1 MIIKDIKLIPASKYL
16 FVKVETDEGIYGIG
30 EMGAWG
36 YLDACAGALEKLKS
50 YLIGKDPLQIEHH
63 FNFMYRSMYFRG
75 SVVLSAISAVDIA
88 LWDILGKTLNVPIY
102 QLLGGKTR
110 DKVRTYAPVFE
121 SDPQKMVEGC
131 LKLKEQ
137 GFTAARLMM
146 CGSMATNDVSREE
159 CIFSNKVSDYINR
172 VKVCREAVGEDFDLC
187 LEVHRSMTPSEAVAF
202 ARGVEK
208 YNPLFIEDPIA
219 PDSVEAMANVA
230 NSINIPIATGER
242 AISIQEMQSFCSQ
255 NAARYLRPDVC
266 VVGGIT
272 AAKKIAAIAEANY
285 IAIAPHN
292 PLGPIS
298 TAACLQ
304 LDACIPNLLIQEF
317 PSFYHAGEEAKMM
330 KEPFRVED
338 GYIYIPDGPGLGIDL
353 IDDIEERF
361 PPKQRSISAMI
372 AYDGSVYDR

>member
-16 FVKVETDEGIYGIG
+16 FVKVETDEGIDGIG

-88 LWDILGKTLNVPIY
+88 LWDILGKKLNVPIY

-121 SDPQKMVEGC
+121 SDPEKMVEGC

-159 CIFSNKVSDYINR
+159 CIFSNKVSDYTNR

-187 LEVHRSMTPSEAVAF
+187 LEVHRSMTPGEAVAF

-219 PDSVEAMANVA
+219 PDSVECMANIA
-230 NSINIPIATGER
+230 SSINIPIATGER

-285 IAIAPHN
+285 IGIAPHN

-330 KEPFRVED
+330 KEPFKVEN

-353 IDDIEERF
+353 IDDIEEKF

>member
-1 MIIKDIKLIPASKYL
+1 MIIENIKLIPASKYL
-16 FVKVETDEGIYGIG
+16 FVKVETDEGYYGIG

-36 YLDACAGALEKLKS
+36 YLDACAGAIEKLKP
-50 YLIGKDPLQIEHH
+50 YLIGKDPGQIEHH

-75 SVVLSAISAVDIA
+75 SIVLSAISAVDIA
-88 LWDILGKTLNVPIY
+88 LWDILGKKLEVPIY

-131 LKLKEQ
+131 LKLKKM

-146 CGSMATNDVSREE
+146 CGSMATNNVSREE
-159 CIFSNKVSDYINR
+159 CIFSHKIADYVNR
-172 VKVCREAVGEDFDLC
+172 VKSCREAVGDDFDLC
-187 LEVHRSMTPSEAVAF
+187 LEVHRSMTPSEAIAF
-202 ARGVEK
+202 AKGVAP
-208 YNPLFIEDPIA
+208 YNPLFLEDPIA
-219 PDSVEAMANVA
+219 PDSVESMADV
-230 NSINIPIATGER
+230 SKRIDIPVATGER
-242 AISIQEMQSFCSQ
+242 AISIQEMESICSSK
-255 NAARYLRPDVC
+255 AARYVRPDVC

-285 IAIAPHN
+285 VGIVPHN

-304 LDACIPNLLIQEF
+304 LDACIPNFLIQEF
-317 PSFYHAGEEAKMM
+317 PSFYRAGSEDEMM
-330 KEPFRVED
+330 KTPFRIED
-338 GYIYIPDGPGLGIDL
+338 GYIYIPDGPGLGIEL
-353 IDDIEERF
+353 IDGIEEKF
-361 PPKQRSISAMI
+361 KPVQRSISAMI